1 MGGKEKRCGEGSG
14 SYAGSLTKG
23 KVNIAQY
30 GTSSKWLGVE
40 EAVYKG
46 GMVDRIIMTE
56 GDGEGIKRKTVS

>member
-14 SYAGSLTKG
+14 SYVGSLTKG
-23 KVNIAQY
+23 KVNIAQDSA
-30 GTSSKWLGVE
+30 SSKWLGVE

-56 GDGEGIKRKTVS
+56 GDGEGIKRKTIS

>member
-1 MGGKEKRCGEGSG
+1 VWEGSG
-14 SYAGSLTKG
+14 SYPCNLTKG
-23 KVNIAQY
+23 EVNIAKDSA
-30 GTSSKWLGVE
+30 SSKWLGVE